1 VLRRR
6 LLGVLAAALTC
17 ASAPASSPAENAN
30 ILAQSR
36 LEKCVRCC
44 AEYQKTCDPRTD
56 PHCEEKHTKCVAHCN
71 RQGNMPS
78 DWNCWWRIGAWPPA
92 ERRLSLRRD

>member
-1 VLRRR
+1 MRRW
-6 LLGVLAAALTC
+6 LGCAAAALWC
-17 ASAPASSPAENAN
+17 AALGASSAPEPARF
-30 ILAQSR
+30 LAQSR

-44 AEYQKTCDPRTD
+44 ADYQKTCDVRTD

-78 DWNCWWRIGAWPPA
+78 DWNCWWRV
-92 ERRLSLRRD
+92 S